1 MAETGRETAPRTAS
15 PNVLCAPKERV
26 RACACAAGFLRP
38 ESRSP
43 LPAAARQQLRD
54 HARGDG
60 HCRRRQPPRRKSK
73 GRMWVFGYGSLI
85 WKVDFPYQDKL
96 VGYISGYSRR
106 FWQGSTDHRGVPGKV
121 RRNQSPT
128 LTVPGALFLN
138 SLSSSAGLTPP
149 PKASGLGILLLPLR
163 LPQPP
168 APDSGIRNQGQS
180 FWSRWRCW
188 WQLLLEEAR
197 NVGTS
202 SHKADVLRGDPISWQ
217 LPPFSQKGGKINLPV
232 TTELKY

>member
-1 MAETGRETAPRTAS
+1 MIKQRLLKNPLLSREEINASKYPKQTDKTVTVAETGRETAPRTAS
-15 PNVLCAPKERV
+15 PNVLCAPKEGV
-26 RACACAAGFLRP
+26 QPCACAAGFLRP

-54 HARGDG
+54 HGRGDG
-60 HCRRRQPPRRKSK
+60 HCRRRRHRQPPRRKSK

-121 RRNQSPT
+121 RRNRSPT

-149 PKASGLGILLLPLR
+149 PKASGLGILLLPLC
-163 LPQPP
+163 
-168 APDSGIRNQGQS
+168 A
-180 FWSRWRCW
+180 F
-188 WQLLLEEAR
+188 
-197 NVGTS
+197 
-202 SHKADVLRGDPISWQ
+202 LRH
-217 LPPFSQKGGKINLPV
+217 LPPTLGS
-232 TTELKY
+232 